1 MGSVLV
7 PRQLSAWARAVV
19 FTGEAALTLK
29 EAVVGTR
36 LGGGKPRMLCPRVW
50 LGPLAEYN
58 SDARGGMLLKLT
70 FLFLGVK
77 EGILWKR
84 GRDNGQ
90 FLPRKF
96 LLSEREGCLKYFT
109 KQDVSTVDNSHLIA
123 YSTSGSDVMEMCLSL
138 MCVSEISLLTR
149 ARDDKREMCHRGG
162 VPLQLPG

>member
-1 MGSVLV
+1 
-7 PRQLSAWARAVV
+7 
-19 FTGEAALTLK
+19 
-29 EAVVGTR
+29 
-36 LGGGKPRMLCPRVW
+36 
-50 LGPLAEYN
+50 
-58 SDARGGMLLKLT
+58 MLLKST

-109 KQDVSTVDNSHLIA
+109 KQDVSMVDNSHLIA
-123 YSTSGSDVMEMCLSL
+123 YSTSGSDVTEMCLSL
-138 MCVSEISLLTR
+138 MCVPEISLLTR

-162 VPLQLPG
+162 VLLQLSG